1 MVTQLITNKTLG
13 WIEHQFGE
21 AMSEDI
27 RLFMG
32 DKFKIKHL
40 FNRKTLSHP
49 LSEFTLQKKQWRTL
63 LKKDRVH
70 TRILKPTFYG
80 PLDARVIMING
91 VMSPFNI
98 ATHQSEVLSQCI
110 GAPVSL
116 IYNPTIGLIKDLLE
130 CHQDRHGE
138 PTDIVR
144 FTMERITLLL
154 LQDGPVVIVGYSQG
168 AIIASAAIAQL
179 AKLKS
184 ASELSRIHYVTLG
197 AGFKESIL
205 PHYIKQEHF
214 ANANDPVTHMGLLS
228 EQYTSTGKAHIR
240 DAHGHLMVA
249 DYLLPIKAGEFGG
262 DSLFETYFLP
272 DEAQPI

>member
-1 MVTQLITNKTLG
+1 MVPQLITNKTLG

-21 AMSEDI
+21 AMAEDI

-32 DKFKIKHL
+32 EDFRIKHL

-49 LSEFTLQKKQWRTL
+49 LSEFTLQKQQWRKL
-63 LKKDRVH
+63 LKKDHTH
-70 TRILKPTFYG
+70 TRPLKPTFCG

-91 VMSPFNI
+91 VMSPFRI
-98 ATHQSEVLSQCI
+98 ATHQSEVLSLCI
-110 GAPVSL
+110 GQPVSL
-116 IYNPTIGLIKDLLE
+116 IYNPTIGIIKDLLE

-138 PTDIVR
+138 PTNIVR
-144 FTMERITLLL
+144 FTMERITQSLM
-154 LQDGPVVIVGYSQG
+154 QDGPITIVGYSQG

-179 AKLKS
+179 AKVQP
-184 ASELSRIHYVTLG
+184 ASILSRIHYVTLG

-228 EQYTSTGKAHIR
+228 GQYTSTGTSHIR
-240 DAHGHLMVA
+240 DAHGHLMIA
-249 DYLLPIKAGEFGG
+249 DYLLPIKAGDFGG
-262 DSLFETYFLP
+262 DSLFETFFLK
-272 DEAQPI
+272 EEL